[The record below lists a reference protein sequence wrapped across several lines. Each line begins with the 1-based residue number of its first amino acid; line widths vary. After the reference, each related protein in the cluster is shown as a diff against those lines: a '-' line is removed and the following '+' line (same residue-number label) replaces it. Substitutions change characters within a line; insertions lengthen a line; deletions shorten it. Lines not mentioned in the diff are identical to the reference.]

1 VAAEQGVI
9 CGFCS
14 LAYSRSRAKLDLCR
28 GGGGSTTRKC
38 REPNTGEI
46 TASEK
51 CHARFRTTVLTQSST

>member
-14 LAYSRSRAKLDLCR
+14 LALTRQTRSGEPRRRREYD
-28 GGGGSTTRKC
+28 KC